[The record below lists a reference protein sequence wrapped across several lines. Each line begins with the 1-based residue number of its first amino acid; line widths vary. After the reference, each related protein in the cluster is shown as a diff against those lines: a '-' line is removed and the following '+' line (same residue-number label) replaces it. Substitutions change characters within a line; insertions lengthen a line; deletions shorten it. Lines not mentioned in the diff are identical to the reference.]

1 VSDLLALYQDIILD
15 HNRSPRNFRK
25 LAHTSHEARGFNPL
39 CGDKMTLYLD
49 VQGVNIE
56 DVGFEGSGCAIS
68 TASASLMTERLK
80 GLTLEEA
87 SRLFDE
93 VHRFLTQPPDTP
105 VSPGSQLGKLEALG
119 GVRQYP
125 ARVKCATLPW
135 HTLDAA
141 LHNRLEPVTTE
152 AEPHANL

>member
-1 VSDLLALYQDIILD
+1 
-15 HNRSPRNFRK
+15 
-25 LAHTSHEARGFNPL
+25 
-39 CGDKMTLYLD
+39 GDKMVLYLD
-49 VQGVNIE
+49 VEGAHIE

-68 TASASLMTERLK
+68 TASASLMTEQLK

-87 SRLFDE
+87 TRLFDE

-105 VSPGSQLGKLEALG
+105 VPQGVSLGKLVALG

-152 AEPHANL
+152 GEPDAHH

>member
-1 VSDLLALYQDIILD
+1 MSGLLALYQDIILD

-39 CGDKMTLYLD
+39 CGDKMTLYLEVED
-49 VQGVNIE
+49 QCIR

-80 GLTLEEA
+80 GMTLEEA
-87 SRLFDE
+87 GRLFHE
-93 VHRFLTQPPDTP
+93 VHHYLTQPPDTP
-105 VSPGSQLGKLEALG
+105 PSRASTLGKLEALG

-125 ARVKCATLPW
+125 ARVKCATLAW
-135 HTLDAA
+135 HTLEAA

-152 AEPHANL
+152 LEPDADR